1 MKIED
6 FKEWQPIVEK
16 IRKVSDANG
25 LDTYV
30 VGGFVRDLL
39 LGRSPKDLDLMV
51 AGQGTDG
58 GVKLA
63 KLLEKTYGGKAV
75 ESASAEGSFPVAKYT
90 LDGHDLDFAVPRTE
104 VYSGSRTPTIKLATV
119 PEDAKRR
126 DFTVNAMF
134 IRVSDGEVLDYT
146 GHGIEDLKN
155 KVLRVANP
163 QSPDTTMQ
171 DDPLRMLRLVRQAAQ
186 LGFEVD
192 PITLKAVARNAH
204 YLNGGSVVNEDGT
217 RGSIKPITKERVQ
230 EELNKILLTNK
241 PSIAFKLMKQT
252 DLLKEVSPELDALEK
267 TEEEANYGSKNVWAH
282 TLQVIDQTPKDKV
295 TRLAALFHDVAKPA
309 TLSKTYT
316 VTCAGPSCKKK
327 GTYVFHK
334 QPEIGYVCDNCG
346 EKMVFKNQQE
356 LERAFPGSRIHFYEH
371 DKVGSEVAKKVLM
384 DLKYPNDDIKTV
396 SNLVFH
402 HMRPHAYKEYGL
414 SQKSVNKL
422 LSHVADAI
430 NGYNLPDAQQIVA
443 EVAGLIKA
451 GLAKE
456 TILTERS
463 AAVVVK
469 EIGELLLERT
479 INTEASALSKQ
490 VTKTIMQALVD
501 EAGWTDSGIRR
512 LKMETAGFFDKLLD
526 LTSADVTSAN
536 PEKKARNVA
545 RIKHLRDRAQ
555 MLEDELPSTLIKSP
569 LDGMELLAMFNL
581 QPNAGGPWITE
592 IKNALE
598 EEVRSE
604 RIAPG
609 DKEAAKRFV
618 LSMDPKIL
626 PKVGA
631 PKVSARD
638 K

>member
-16 IRKVSDANG
+16 IRKVSNDNG
-25 LDTYV
+25 LDTYI

-155 KVLRVANP
+155 KTLRVANP

-192 PITLKAVARNAH
+192 PVTLKAVARNAH
-204 YLNGGSVVNEDGT
+204 YLNGGSVVNQDGT
-217 RGSIKPITKERVQ
+217 KGSIKPITKERVQ

-267 TEEEANYGSKNVWAH
+267 AEEEAIG
-282 TLQVIDQTPKDKV
+282 QT
-295 TRLAALFHDVAKPA
+295 
-309 TLSKTYT
+309 
-316 VTCAGPSCKKK
+316 
-327 GTYVFHK
+327 
-334 QPEIGYVCDNCG
+334 
-346 EKMVFKNQQE
+346 
-356 LERAFPGSRIHFYEH
+356 
-371 DKVGSEVAKKVLM
+371 AKKDVNTM
-384 DLKYPNDDIKTV
+384 A
-396 SNLVFH
+396 
-402 HMRPHAYKEYGL
+402 MAL
-414 SQKSVNKL
+414 SQWAKS
-422 LSHVADAI
+422 
-430 NGYNLPDAQQIVA
+430 
-443 EVAGLIKA
+443 
-451 GLAKE
+451 
-456 TILTERS
+456 
-463 AAVVVK
+463 
-469 EIGELLLERT
+469 
-479 INTEASALSKQ
+479 
-490 VTKTIMQALVD
+490 
-501 EAGWTDSGIRR
+501 
-512 LKMETAGFFDKLLD
+512 
-526 LTSADVTSAN
+526 
-536 PEKKARNVA
+536 
-545 RIKHLRDRAQ
+545 
-555 MLEDELPSTLIKSP
+555 
-569 LDGMELLAMFNL
+569 
-581 QPNAGGPWITE
+581 
-592 IKNALE
+592 
-598 EEVRSE
+598 
-604 RIAPG
+604 
-609 DKEAAKRFV
+609 EAAKSTPV
-618 LSMDPKIL
+618 N
-626 PKVGA
+626 A
-631 PKVSARD
+631 
-638 K
+638 